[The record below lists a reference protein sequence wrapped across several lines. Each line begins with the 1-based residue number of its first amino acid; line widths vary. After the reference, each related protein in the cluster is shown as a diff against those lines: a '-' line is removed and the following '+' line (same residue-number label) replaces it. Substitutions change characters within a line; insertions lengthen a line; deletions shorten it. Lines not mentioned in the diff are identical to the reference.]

1 MLFFLSGNQL
11 IIPPHIAFIPYM
23 LPRIDTPHLGL
34 LRERQGGV
42 NMANT
47 KRRQHEAN
55 STLDKTAD
63 YAREAAD
70 RVSDAGQVVADN
82 LRQMGRKVQSRME
95 EIELDEATIPDAFRT
110 VPKVIS
116 PKVHAWLDAAVT
128 TYFLGLGVWFAI
140 RGKGR
145 AAAAAFV
152 NGTMVAGL
160 SMLTDYEG
168 DGKKPVDFKMH
179 GTMDAV
185 QMMMAGLGPVM
196 HGFAGE
202 PEAKYFYGQ
211 AANELA
217 VISTTD
223 WDAGLPARSR
233 RRAA

>member
-1 MLFFLSGNQL
+1 MLRL
-11 IIPPHIAFIPYM
+11 IDSRAGDCYHEYKAV
-23 LPRIDTPHLGL
+23 G
-34 LRERQGGV
+34 
-42 NMANT
+42 A
-47 KRRQHEAN
+47 RRHMEHTNSETN
-55 STLDKTAD
+55 STIDRAAD

-70 RVSDAGQVVADN
+70 RVSDVGERVADN
-82 LRQMGRKVQSRME
+82 VRQMGRNVQSRMDE
-95 EIELDEATIPDAFRT
+95 MEIDETTVPDAFRNL
-110 VPKVIS
+110 PKLIS
-116 PKVHAWLDAAVT
+116 PRVHAWLDVAVG
-128 TYFLGLGVWFAI
+128 TYFLGLGVLFAI

-152 NGTMVAGL
+152 NGTMVAGV
-160 SMLTDYEG
+160 SMLTDYDG
-168 DGKKPVDFKMH
+168 DGKKPISFKMH

-185 QMMMAGLGPVM
+185 QMTMAGLGPVM

-223 WDAGLPARSR
+223 WDAGMPAASR